1 MAHNCPEARS
11 TMPTYRPET
20 SEALA
25 AVVHK
30 ATSLRVPLLEEA
42 EGLRFDALVGGIRH
56 DVADGV
62 VSCLAGTT
70 LTELNA
76 ELARDG
82 RWIPHLTVWPTGVDD
97 LASLVLLGLPHA
109 GEAAWGTWRD
119 WILGATMITAEG
131 RIVKSGARVVKSVA
145 GYDAHKLLV
154 GSRGTLLLPAEI
166 TLRTFPILRVGFP
179 QGVHIS
185 GENPRSIH
193 RVLPT
198 DLPACRASLA
208 ADVLAIDEATGT
220 LWTSRSVQDLPHF
233 NGAWSMD
240 LAMPSIPEA
249 LLPLHRR
256 AKAVLDPG
264 GKLAPG
270 AFHNLGISPPQ

>member
-1 MAHNCPEARS
+1 ML
-11 TMPTYRPET
+11 RPAT
-20 SEALA
+20 PEALA
-25 AVVHK
+25 AVVRG
-30 ATSLRVPLLEEA
+30 ATRLAVPLLAPNA
-42 EGLRFDALVGGIRH
+42 EDGLSFAALRGEIRH

-76 ELARDG
+76 ELARTD
-82 RWIPHLTVWPTGVDD
+82 RWIPHLTVWPGEVDD

-109 GEAAWGTWRD
+109 AEAAYGTWRD
-119 WILGATMITAEG
+119 WILGATMVTAEG
-131 RIVKSGARVVKSVA
+131 EIVRSGARVVKSVA

-154 GSRGTLLLPAEI
+154 GSRGTILLPAEI
-166 TLRTFPILRVGFP
+166 VLRTFHRPKSSFP
-179 QGVHIS
+179 PGVNRL

-193 RVLPT
+193 RVIPT
-198 DLPACRASLA
+198 DVPACRAILGE
-208 ADVLAIDEATGT
+208 DGLRVDEATGT
-220 LWTSRSVQDLPHF
+220 FWSRRSVQDLPSF
-233 NGAWSMD
+233 PGSWSMD
-240 LAMPSIPEA
+240 PFAPSIRDT

-270 AFHNLGISPPQ
+270 AFHNL